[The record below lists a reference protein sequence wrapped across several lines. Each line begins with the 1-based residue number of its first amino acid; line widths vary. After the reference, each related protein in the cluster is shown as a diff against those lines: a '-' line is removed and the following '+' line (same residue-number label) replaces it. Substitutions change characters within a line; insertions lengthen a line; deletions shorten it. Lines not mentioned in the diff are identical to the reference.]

1 MDRKK
6 WQMEPLISW
15 LDAVILGTVEGL
27 TEFLPVS
34 STGHLILVSEW
45 LNLFQNPATK
55 AGVDAFEIVIQS
67 GALLAVIGIYRTHIR
82 AMTRGLIGQDTQ
94 GLRLLLLLWV
104 GFLPAGVVGVL
115 AGSWIKSTLFGI
127 GPVIAALALGGLLMI
142 VIERRI
148 RRQPASEPHGSEQ
161 ALASMTLPS
170 ALVIGVAQCLAMWPG
185 TSRSMVTIMTAR
197 LLGYQPRAAAEFS
210 FLLALPTLGGATAYE
225 LFHQGP
231 VLLQTSSATNLAIGL
246 GTSCLVA
253 WLAVKGFLVYLNR
266 HGMELF
272 GWYRIALAVVIAGV
286 IWG

>member
-1 MDRKK
+1 
-6 WQMEPLISW
+6 MEPLISW
-15 LDAVILGTVEGL
+15 LDAIILGTVEGL

-45 LNLFQNPATK
+45 LNLYRNPATK

-67 GALLAVIGIYRTHIR
+67 GALLAVIGIYSTHIR
-82 AMTRGLIGQDTQ
+82 SMLRGLSGHDNE
-94 GLRLLLLLWV
+94 GRRLLLLLLV
-104 GFLPAGVVGVL
+104 GFMPAAIVGVL

-127 GPVIAALALGGLLMI
+127 VPVMTALGIGGLLMV
-142 VIERRI
+142 VIERSL
-148 RRQPASEPHGSEQ
+148 RRQSVSEPGRLELS
-161 ALASMTLPS
+161 LATMTLRS

-197 LLGYQPRAAAEFS
+197 LLGYQARAAAEFS
-210 FLLALPTLGGATAYE
+210 FLLALPTLGGATVYE

-231 VLLQTSSATNLAIGL
+231 VLLQTSSAANLAIGL

-272 GWYRIALAVVIAGV
+272 GWYRIALALVIAGV
-286 IWG
+286 IWS

>member
-1 MDRKK
+1 MD
-6 WQMEPLISW
+6 PLISW
-15 LDAVILGTVEGL
+15 FDAVILGTVEGL

-45 LNLFQNPATK
+45 LNLYRNPATK

-67 GALLAVIGIYRTHIR
+67 GALLAVIGIYITHIR
-82 AMTRGLIGQDTQ
+82 AMLRGLRGQDSE
-94 GLRLLLLLWV
+94 GRRLLRLLLV
-104 GFLPAGVVGVL
+104 GFLPAAIIGVL

-127 GPVIAALALGGLLMI
+127 GPVIAALAIGGLLMV
-142 VIERRI
+142 VIERRF
-148 RRQPASEPHGSEQ
+148 RRQLLRKPSQEELP
-161 ALASMTLPS
+161 LAAMTLRS
-170 ALVIGVAQCLAMWPG
+170 ALVIGLAQCLAMWPG

-210 FLLALPTLGGATAYE
+210 FLLALPTLGGATTYE

-231 VLLQTSSATNLAIGL
+231 VLLQTSSAANLTIGL
-246 GTSCLVA
+246 GVSCLVA

-272 GWYRIALAVVIAGV
+272 GWYRIALAFGMVFYLS
-286 IWG
+286 